1 MRIRPHSWSVCNR
14 HERGLTLV
22 EMLIATAIGAI
33 MLTITVA
40 LTSYAERSFAVT
52 SSHVDLESKSRYALD
67 KLTRE
72 LRQATAVI
80 SCDTNL
86 PFKTLTVTNAL
97 DAITLTVSWDADVK
111 SLRLERTG
119 LTPDDNRSEKLLA
132 NCERWDFTLCQRAP
146 MVGPTDVSFNPAS
159 NLADC
164 KLILMSW
171 TCRQEVFGK
180 LETEN
185 VQEMQIALRN
195 KVN

>member
-1 MRIRPHSWSVCNR
+1 MKARANSSLAQ
-14 HERGLTLV
+14 RGLTLV
-22 EMLIATAIGAI
+22 EILIATGIGAI
-33 MLTITVA
+33 MLGIILA
-40 LTSYAERSFAVT
+40 LVSYAERSFAVT
-52 SSHVDLESKSRYALD
+52 SSHMDLESKGRNALD

-86 PFKTLTVTNAL
+86 PFKWFTVTNAAEGFAL
-97 DAITLTVSWDADVK
+97 TLSWDAETK
-111 SLRLERTG
+111 SLALEKVG
-119 LTPDDNRSEKLLA
+119 PTPDDNRREKLLG
-132 NCERWDFTLCQRAP
+132 NCERWDFTFCQRAP
-146 MVGPTDVSFNPAS
+146 SVGPTEVSFNPAS

-164 KLILMSW
+164 KLIVMSW
-171 TCRQEVFGK
+171 TCRQELIGK